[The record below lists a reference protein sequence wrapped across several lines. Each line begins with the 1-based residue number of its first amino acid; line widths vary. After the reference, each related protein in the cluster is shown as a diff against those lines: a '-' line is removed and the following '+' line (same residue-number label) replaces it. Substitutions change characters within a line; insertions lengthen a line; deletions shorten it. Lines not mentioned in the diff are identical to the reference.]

1 MSVNIMNM
9 FRFMIK
15 VIKVSRNIKAP
26 LITHSIVMSY
36 HRIIPEK
43 NLMIILHKVTKYCHG
58 GCTIECM
65 HSHLKKLSQC
75 KPEYVLLHIGTNNCV
90 NSTSDEVLNKLK
102 HLKEDIEKR
111 LPSCIVYI
119 SLPTIRTDNTQA
131 NTIIRNLN
139 VKLNQLNYLLMENS
153 NIREIHLR
161 KRGLHINDH
170 GNRKMA
176 NNILSLIKRL

>member
-1 MSVNIMNM
+1 MLNGSDEQRQNNN
-9 FRFMIK
+9 RYK
-15 VIKVSRNIKAP
+15 VI
-26 LITHSIVMSY
+26 
-36 HRIIPEK
+36 
-43 NLMIILHKVTKYCHG
+43 KYCHG

-111 LPSCIVYI
+111 LPSCTVYI

-153 NIREIHLR
+153 NIREIHFG
-161 KRGLHINDH
+161 KRGLHLNDH
-170 GNRKMA
+170 GIRKMTS
-176 NNILSLIKRL
+176 NIICLIKRL